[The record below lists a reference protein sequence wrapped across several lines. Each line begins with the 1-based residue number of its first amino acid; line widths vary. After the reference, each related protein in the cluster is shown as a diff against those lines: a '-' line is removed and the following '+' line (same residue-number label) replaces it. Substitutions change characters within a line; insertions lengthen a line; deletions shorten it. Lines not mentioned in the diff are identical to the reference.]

1 MIGRQ
6 VIWIHIADV
15 WKNSEECCDFYS
27 SSCSFYTVTH
37 FYLPHEPELRPI
49 FSKRPGLFKNTNT
62 CCFFYNKHFPSPLSS
77 HKLLF
82 FFPVRVQLHVTS
94 SRCRLQSSCFH
105 YMLPAFQGHFKKMPI
120 FLTKKETSQNRKTMT
135 LSQILDL
142 YFRI

>member
-6 VIWIHIADV
+6 VIWIHVADV
-15 WKNSEECCDFYS
+15 WKNSEECCDFHS

-37 FYLPHEPELRPI
+37 FYSPHEPELRPI
-49 FSKRPGLFKNTNT
+49 FSKRPRLFKNTNT
-62 CCFFYNKHFPSPLSS
+62 CCFFYHKHFPSPLSS

-82 FFPVRVQLHVTS
+82 FSSKGPASCHFFKMPSSELLLSLYVTS
-94 SRCRLQSSCFH
+94 ILGSFK
-105 YMLPAFQGHFKKMPI
+105 KKMPV